1 MKKTFAKKDLKNGD
15 IVITRGGEPGVVIL
29 DKQIIIYKNDGYDE
43 FDMYTDDLMS
53 DDDEREWDIMQVYQ
67 GSNNFSFLDYN
78 GEIPVFVREEEPD
91 LSEKEQEN
99 EEELAKREKQ
109 SAFIEPQEVGTAQN
123 PSKNMK
129 KTILIVAQ
137 AFYGNRTIT
146 EICEDDIDR
155 FILGYLTASLPITEK
170 IDRSIIHIPGSDN
183 IVFVYNKYKEEK
195 RRELR
200 DRILEEDNKKMKP
213 LAVIPEMDLM
223 LYSRCIACRMNEDG
237 EFESLED
244 EDFIKFMQYLT
255 V

>member
-1 MKKTFAKKDLKNGD
+1 
-15 IVITRGGEPGVVIL
+15 
-29 DKQIIIYKNDGYDE
+29 
-43 FDMYTDDLMS
+43 
-53 DDDEREWDIMQVYQ
+53 
-67 GSNNFSFLDYN
+67 
-78 GEIPVFVREEEPD
+78 
-91 LSEKEQEN
+91 
-99 EEELAKREKQ
+99 
-109 SAFIEPQEVGTAQN
+109 
-123 PSKNMK
+123 MK

>member
-1 MKKTFAKKDLKNGD
+1 
-15 IVITRGGEPGVVIL
+15 
-29 DKQIIIYKNDGYDE
+29 
-43 FDMYTDDLMS
+43 
-53 DDDEREWDIMQVYQ
+53 
-67 GSNNFSFLDYN
+67 
-78 GEIPVFVREEEPD
+78 
-91 LSEKEQEN
+91 
-99 EEELAKREKQ
+99 
-109 SAFIEPQEVGTAQN
+109 
-123 PSKNMK
+123 MK

-200 DRILEEDNKKMKP
+200 DRILEEDNHKIKP

-237 EFESLED
+237 EFESLEN